1 MVIESEYD
9 LQETISR
16 LQTSIRPAGSKM
28 SMLPDDNFRQEYC
41 GTVSEDGFRLRKEG
55 IKSLCL

>member
-28 SMLPDDNFRQEYC
+28 SMLPDDNLRQ
-41 GTVSEDGFRLRKEG
+41 
-55 IKSLCL
+55 